1 MKFLYLRT
9 QSAFNLKAGGSVGH
23 TSGVIN
29 ALAKKYPIEIITND
43 FLPGVEA
50 ETTLIPPKYIK
61 WIPTNLNELRFNWKI
76 TKRDIQ
82 IDEDSVI
89 YQRHAA
95 NSFAGAYLSKK
106 NNIPFI
112 LEFNS
117 SEAWTLKNWK
127 KQYSFSTISG
137 LLMNAFKYFIE
148 LPIVQ
153 LVEKFNLK
161 NADTII
167 VVSEE
172 LKRILMEMQVPASK
186 IVVYPNGINP
196 KKFNPAI
203 DGSSIREKYK
213 LANRKILGFIG
224 SFGPWHGVVELAE
237 AIVTFFKTYPE
248 QQQEVSFLLI
258 GDGLLMPK
266 VKEIIQNSPYGEN
279 VILTGTVPQD
289 QAPTYLAACDILLSP
304 HVPNKDGTKFF
315 GSPTKLFEYMAMGKA
330 IIASDLEQIGEIL
343 EHKNTAILVKPRD
356 ISALSEA
363 MKLLI
368 TSENLATEMGH
379 NARRDVISK
388 FTWDIHVENII
399 QNLLRIH
406 PYLKS

>member
-43 FLPGVEA
+43 FLPGVEV
-50 ETTLIPPKYIK
+50 ETNLIAPKYIK
-61 WIPTNLNELRFNWKI
+61 WLPTNLNELWYNFKI
-76 TKRDIQ
+76 TKRSIN
-82 IDEDSVI
+82 IDKDSVI

-106 NNIPFI
+106 NKIPFI

-127 KQYSFSTISG
+127 KQYSFSTLSG

-196 KKFNPAI
+196 EKFHPSI
-203 DGSSIREKYK
+203 DGSLIRKKY
-213 LANRKILGFIG
+213 NIEHRKVLGFIG

-237 AIVTFFKTYPE
+237 AIVIFFKTYPE
-248 QQQEVSFLLI
+248 HLQDVSFLLI

-266 VKEIIQNSPYGEN
+266 VKEIIHNSPYEAN

-289 QAPTYLAACDILLSP
+289 QAPTFLAACDILLSP

-315 GSPTKLFEYMAMGKA
+315 GSPTKLFEYMAMGKP

-343 EHKNTAILVKPRD
+343 EDQKTAILVKPRD
-356 ISALSEA
+356 ILSLSEA
-363 MKLLI
+363 MRLLI
-368 TSENLATEMGH
+368 TTEDLSMEMGI
-379 NARRDVISK
+379 NARKDAISK
-388 FTWDIHVENII
+388 YTWDIHVENII
-399 QNLLRIH
+399 QNLTRIH
-406 PYLKS
+406 PYLTA

>member
-379 NARRDVISK
+379 NARRDAISK